1 MLEKFPDNPG
11 YLLEQLTEAELAP
24 IWAEVRSL
32 EAGVNRRPANQVLVG
47 NIKEEYF
54 LDSSRSHLERI
65 LMPRIDRY
73 IRGFNYGEYLEQQS
87 NGERLRLRLGLAW
100 VNFQR
105 KGEFNPPHWHQGQF
119 SFVIWLKIPYSLEEE
134 AAYAPSKSYAVNGD
148 FHFQWTTSLGQIRNH
163 SLLADRSKEGYIC
176 VFPATMLHSVFPF
189 YSTEEAR
196 ITVSGN
202 WSFIR

>member
-54 LDSSRSHLERI
+54 LDTSRTHIERV

-87 NGERLRLRLGLAW
+87 GGDRLRLHLGLSW

-119 SFVIWLKIPYSLEEE
+119 SFVIWLKIPYTLKEE

-163 SLLADRSKEGYIC
+163 SLLADRSKEGYVC

-202 WSFIR
+202 CSFIR

>member
-87 NGERLRLRLGLAW
+87 NGEHLRLRLGLAW